1 MGKYELLATGALMF
15 NISSFFTLIQKVH
28 YTKNTTS
35 FPWYYLIGNLI
46 AQIMLISYGVIN
58 GAYGLY
64 LPAILLLL
72 GVLYLIYVKIAYKDK
87 VVVKKQTNHQHEN

>member
-64 LPAILLLL
+64 LPAILLLF

-87 VVVKKQTNHQHEN
+87 VVVSPQRRPQN

>member
-1 MGKYELLATGALMF
+1 MGKYEILATGALMM

-35 FPWYYLIGNLI
+35 FPWYYLFGNMI
-46 AQIMLISYGVIN
+46 AQILLITYGVIN

-64 LPAILLLL
+64 LPTILLLIGL
-72 GVLYLIYVKIAYKDK
+72 LYIAYVKLLYNDTKI
-87 VVVKKQTNHQHEN
+87 VVKRKEDEN